1 MANTTHGNFHP
12 TALAAVNEA
21 LAVLGQDV
29 TLTAETFSVA
39 SSDAHGRKAAYLYES
54 SRVRVLRDHA
64 WSFARRELDVAPGG
78 SSLPCPAH
86 GGPEAAFPFRYARPP
101 RCARVLS
108 CFGPD
113 GLAVHHRL
121 VANEVQA
128 DAPVARIAYVADV
141 EDLEKWSPDAYRAL
155 VLRLA
160 ADLAK
165 PITGR
170 VNERQLQEQAYA
182 DQLAAAKL
190 NDARET
196 NVPYDA
202 YGDNHFASVMRG
214 DFRAMPP
221 WRR

>member
-1 MANTTHGNFHP
+1 MSNTAHANFHQ

-29 TLTAETFSVA
+29 VLTAETFA
-39 SSDAHGRKAAYLYES
+39 STSANAHGRKAAYLYEGA
-54 SRVRVLRDHA
+54 RIRVLRDHA
-64 WSFARRELDVAPGG
+64 WSFARRELDVAGG
-78 SSLPCPAH
+78 CVPCPAH
-86 GGPEAAFPFRYARPP
+86 GGPRAAFPFRFPRPA

-108 CFGPD
+108 CFGLD

-128 DAPVARIAYVADV
+128 DAPVARLAYIADV
-141 EDLEKWSPDAYRAL
+141 EDLDKWSPDAYRAL

-165 PITGR
+165 PVTGR
-170 VNERQLQEQAYA
+170 INERQLQEQAYA

-202 YGDNHFASVMRG
+202 YEDNHFVTVMRG
-214 DFRAMPP
+214 ERHAPPFR
-221 WRR
+221 R

>member
-1 MANTTHGNFHP
+1 MGNTAHANFHA

-21 LAVLGQDV
+21 LTVLGQDV
-29 TLTAETFSVA
+29 VLDELSTASA
-39 SSDAHGRKAAYLYES
+39 NAHSRKAAYLYES
-54 SRVRVLRDHA
+54 ARVRVLRDHA
-64 WSFARRELDVAPGG
+64 WSFARRELAVPGDAYMA
-78 SSLPCPAH
+78 CPAH
-86 GGPEAAFPFRYARPP
+86 GGPGAAFPFRYARPP

-108 CFGPD
+108 CFGPG

-121 VANEVQA
+121 SANEVQA
-128 DAPVARIAYVADV
+128 AAPVARIAYLADV
-141 EDLEKWSPDAYRAL
+141 EDLDKWSPDAYRAL

-170 VNERQLQEQAYA
+170 INERQLQEQAYA

-190 NDARET
+190 NDAREA

-202 YGDNHFASVMRG
+202 YEDNHFARVMRG
-214 DFRAMPP
+214 DFRAAPP

>member
-1 MANTTHGNFHP
+1 MSNTAHGNFHP

-29 TLTAETFSVA
+29 VLTSETFA
-39 SSDAHGRKAAYLYES
+39 SGSSNAHGRKAAFLYES
-54 SRVRVLRDHA
+54 ARMRVLRDHA
-64 WSFARRELDVAPGG
+64 WTFARREQAVPACQAGAP
-78 SSLPCPAH
+78 S
-86 GGPEAAFPFRYARPP
+86 AFPFRFPRPP
-101 RCARVLS
+101 RCARMCG

-113 GLAVHHRL
+113 GRAVHYRL
-121 VANEVQA
+121 GAA
-128 DAPVARIAYVADV
+128 DVEAESPVARAVYVADV

-170 VNERQLQEQAYA
+170 ISERELQENAYR
-182 DQLAAAKL
+182 DQIEAAKL

-196 NVPYDA
+196 DVPYDA
-202 YGDNHFASVMRG
+202 YGSNHYVEEMLGNSRPVGRCRLDG
-214 DFRAMPP
+214 S
-221 WRR
+221 W

>member
-1 MANTTHGNFHP
+1 MSNTSHAGFHA
-12 TALAAVNEA
+12 TAMAAVNEA
-21 LAVLGQDV
+21 LTVLGQDV
-29 TLTAETFSVA
+29 VLDELSTESAN
-39 SSDAHGRKAAYLYES
+39 AHARKAAYLYES
-54 SRVRVLRDHA
+54 ARVRVLRDHA
-64 WSFARRELDVAPGG
+64 WSFARRELDVAGG
-78 SSLPCPAH
+78 ACVPCPAH
-86 GGPEAAFPFRYARPP
+86 GGPRAAFPFRCPRPA
-101 RCARVLS
+101 RCARILS

-121 VANEVQA
+121 AANEVQA
-128 DAPVARIAYVADV
+128 DAPVARIAYIADV
-141 EDLEKWSPDAYRAL
+141 EDLDKWSPDAYRAL

-165 PITGR
+165 PVTGR
-170 VNERQLQEQAYA
+170 INERQLQEQAYA

-202 YGDNHFASVMRG
+202 YEDNHFVAVMRG
-214 DFRAMPP
+214 DFRAAPP